1 VSTAEL
7 RRRLEEPGLCVVDV
21 RPLAEYNG
29 WRAQD
34 TVRGGHIPGAV
45 AFPVEWL
52 LRLDDVELHA
62 LLENKGISASGEVVV
77 YGDAGGVSIFRSRL
91 AEHTSV
97 PVRTYAAPAR
107 SARPHKCSIRG
118 RL

>member
-77 YGDAGGVSIFRSRL
+77 YGDAGGVSILRSRR
-91 AEHTSV
+91 AEHTLRAGAH
-97 PVRTYAAPAR
+97 VRGTR
-107 SARPHKCSIRG
+107 SISETP
-118 RL
+118 